1 MYTYNGG
8 YTWCNRFTRPIL
20 KLCPGPE
27 AGTILLLRLP
37 APTTLVRPMPRKLGA
52 PPRHI
57 ARDELHHQ
65 NVHPFWDASY
75 QSDMSVPSSYSKLQW
90 RMEGKGGIQELEGF
104 GRERDAVAVVR
115 HLCQNKIVFFFF
127 LHLLFSFLF
136 HFFFFRAHL
145 HAQRYLS
152 FKCLLL
158 FLLSTGSSVSSFS
171 RHSIIQGN
179 LFSQAMKKNV
189 LLHRGGPIREMR
201 SGGCLR

>member
-1 MYTYNGG
+1 MHFRVYTYNGG

-127 LHLLFSFLF
+127 FSSPSFF
-136 HFFFFRAHL
+136 ISFSFFFFSRPLTCAKIPL
-145 HAQRYLS
+145 LQMSLAVPS
-152 FKCLLL
+152 FDRELCLFLFSTFDHPRKFIFTGDEEKCLA
-158 FLLSTGSSVSSFS
+158 SS
-171 RHSIIQGN
+171 RRPN
-179 LFSQAMKKNV
+179 
-189 LLHRGGPIREMR
+189 
-201 SGGCLR
+201 